1 MKTLVVY
8 YSHKGH
14 TEKVAEDIAKI
25 LGADI
30 EKIEDQTDR
39 SHLVNWALSVYD
51 DDLTDPAKIATA
63 KYNSNDYDLVI
74 IGTPIW
80 DGITPAVK
88 SYLSKNKFKQVAFF
102 ITFNSAAQDAAL
114 VMSVLAKKKPVAVLE
129 IQDLQIKKPEGSELI
144 TEFCQEIKSKI

>member
-14 TEKVAEDIAKI
+14 TAKVGEEIAKH

-30 EKIEDQTDR
+30 EKIEDKTDR
-39 SHLVNWALSVYD
+39 SHLVNWALSAFD
-51 DDLTDPAKIATA
+51 DDLTDPSNIAPA

-80 DGITPAVK
+80 DGITPAIK
-88 SYLSKNKFKQVAFF
+88 SYLTQNKFKQVAFF

-129 IQDLQIKKPEGSELI
+129 IQDLQIKKPEGVELI
-144 TEFCQEIKSKI
+144 KKFCQEIK